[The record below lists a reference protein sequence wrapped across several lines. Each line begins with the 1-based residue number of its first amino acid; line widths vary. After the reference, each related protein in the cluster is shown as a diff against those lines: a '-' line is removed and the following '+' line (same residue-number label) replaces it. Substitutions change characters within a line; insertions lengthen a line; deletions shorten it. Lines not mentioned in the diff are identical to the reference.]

1 MNDQGGVRQKL
12 AQVQWVDSE
21 SRFFARVSAE
31 QDSPPLIRMDVV
43 MASDAG
49 HNLVEGEMGILEDNI
64 FIAVNDVLL
73 LRPYGGGGT
82 NSSSGMD
89 ADSRED
95 GGGGG
100 SASLCELAV
109 TVDNFWSAHE
119 SGGNSGR
126 IVRRATIYVT
136 GETEVL
142 GRLCSSEQPGGGSM
156 PVSKRARRSVGVGGG
171 DQSGVRGLFHVLQGP
186 INLRRLRTK
195 DASFGDDDPNTT
207 TESLR
212 WVCVDYSSTHHV
224 YCAANPTCKPKDGP
238 TPAFVNPGC
247 LQAPNLMLERNFD
260 SADNTNAIAIVQRGG
275 SSGVSTV
282 VGFVSR
288 ELSECLSPAIDASV
302 IFVGRPGIYSE
313 KRSPSDQHYRVW
325 FPVQVQEGR
334 LDATDTVILRKL
346 GAVRWWVSD
355 V

>member
-82 NSSSGMD
+82 
-89 ADSRED
+89 
-95 GGGGG
+95 GG

-142 GRLCSSEQPGGGSM
+142 GRLCSGEQPGGGNGM
-156 PVSKRARRSVGVGGG
+156 LASKRARRSVGVGGG

-238 TPAFVNPGC
+238 TPVFVNPGC

-313 KRSPSDQHYRVW
+313 KRSSSDQHYRVW